1 MPGRLSD
8 SHTKI
13 NLMTALIL
21 SAVSIF
27 IVNCSGDDD
36 SGAAGGRPKLMPA
49 VEVVQARFGSLPL
62 TERLN
67 GLVKA
72 KNQVELY
79 PQVSAQ
85 IEKVLVE
92 NGDRVKAGQTLVQLN
107 DTELREQ
114 LKQAEASLQIA
125 AAQAK
130 QAQAEHKR
138 VKSELSRGTDLA
150 QKNLISAT
158 EFERIETD
166 AIAAE
171 ADADLAQ
178 ARVDQAQAE
187 VDEKKEA
194 LSKTVV
200 KAPVAGTVGNRNA
213 EIGMVVNTNT
223 KLFTIGQLDSL
234 RIEVVLTDRMLNY
247 IREKQRTEVS
257 SPNLPLG
264 QIEAPLSRISP
275 FLHPLSHSTK
285 AEIDVTNV
293 DNALNSGMFV
303 TVDIFYGESEKATLI
318 PLSAIWENPSTA
330 SVGVFVCRDSLKGEP
345 VSRMDNGSGGNLSNP
360 VSFEFVP
367 VEIVARGRMS
377 AGVRGINQGDWVVTI
392 GQDLL
397 GADSAQ
403 ARARMVNWEWVE
415 NLQRLQREDLLQ
427 NIIKK
432 QESGTTDTSL
442 IGTTIVVNK
451 TEV

>member
-1 MPGRLSD
+1 MPGHRSN
-8 SHTKI
+8 SRTK
-13 NLMTALIL
+13 LKLLTALLLPVVLIL
-21 SAVSIF
+21 VGG
-27 IVNCSGDDD
+27 CSGDSE
-36 SGAAGGRPKLMPA
+36 SGGSGRPQLIPA
-49 VEVVQARFGSLPL
+49 VEVVRAKFGSLPL
-62 TERLN
+62 SERLN

-85 IEKVLVE
+85 IQKVLVE
-92 NGDRVKAGQTLVQLN
+92 NGDRVKDGQVLIQLN

-125 AAQAK
+125 SAQAK
-130 QAQAEHKR
+130 QALAEQKR
-138 VKSELSRGTDLA
+138 IKNELSRSTDLA
-150 QKNLISAT
+150 NKNLISDT
-158 EFERIETD
+158 EYERIETN

-178 ARVDQAQAE
+178 ARVEQAQAE

-194 LSKTVV
+194 LSKTVIR
-200 KAPVAGTVGNRNA
+200 APIAGTVGNRNA
-213 EIGMVVNTNT
+213 EVGMVVNTNT

-234 RIEVVLTDRMLNY
+234 RVEVVLTDRMLNY
-247 IREKQRTEVS
+247 IREKQRTEIS
-257 SPNLPLG
+257 SPNLPFG

-303 TVDIFYGESEKATLI
+303 TVDIFYGESEAATLV
-318 PLSAIWENPSTA
+318 PLSALWENPSTA
-330 SVGVFVCRDSLKGEP
+330 TTGVFVCRDSLKGEP
-345 VSRMDNGSGGNLSNP
+345 GSQLDNGSNGSLSNP

-367 VEIVARGRMS
+367 VDIIARGRMS
-377 AGVRGINQGDWVVTI
+377 AGVHGLEPGDWVVTI

-397 GADSAQ
+397 GSDSAQ
-403 ARARMVNWEWVE
+403 ARARTVNWERVE
-415 NLQRLQREDLLQ
+415 NLQNLQREDLLEE
-427 NIIKK
+427 IIKR
-432 QESGTTDTSL
+432 QESGKTDTAL
-442 IGTTIVVNK
+442 IGMAVEIK
-451 TEV
+451 TRI